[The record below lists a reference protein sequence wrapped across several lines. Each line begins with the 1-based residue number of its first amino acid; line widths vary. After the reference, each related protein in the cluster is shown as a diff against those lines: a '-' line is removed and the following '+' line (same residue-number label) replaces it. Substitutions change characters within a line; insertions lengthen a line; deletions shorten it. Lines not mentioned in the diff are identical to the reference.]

1 MRRAGVY
8 NGICPFLCPTADSL
22 CPNQEGIQSTM
33 STTTNRLLTLD
44 ETAAYLG
51 VSKLTMYE
59 WVNKRKI
66 EYIKVGRLVKFREQT
81 LERWLE
87 RNTVKPLNRAA

>member
-1 MRRAGVY
+1 MPEGRS
-8 NGICPFLCPTADSL
+8 PFLLSGGSL
-22 CPNQEGIQSTM
+22 RTM
-33 STTTNRLLTLD
+33 RSTTTNRLLTLE

-66 EYIKVGRLVKFREQT
+66 EYIKVGRLVKFRERTIEQWI
-81 LERWLE
+81 EKH
-87 RNTVKPLNRAA
+87 TVKPLNRAA